1 MSKSEVCAECGAP
14 VSLWCHVCG
23 KALCWKHIV
32 TRMLVAHCA
41 ACFAKEHG
49 TTPPEQTDNGL

>member
-1 MSKSEVCAECGAP
+1 MSKPEVCAECGAP
-14 VSLWCHVCG
+14 AALPCHVCH
-23 KALCWKHIV
+23 KILCWKHIV

-49 TTPPEQTDNGL
+49 DIPRDQTDNGL